1 MVLVYKELGIA
12 AMAGVAVLA
21 VLVPVNAIGKSSF

>member
-12 AMAGVAVLA
+12 AMAGVAVLS
-21 VLVPVNAIGKSSF
+21 VLVPVNAIGISSF